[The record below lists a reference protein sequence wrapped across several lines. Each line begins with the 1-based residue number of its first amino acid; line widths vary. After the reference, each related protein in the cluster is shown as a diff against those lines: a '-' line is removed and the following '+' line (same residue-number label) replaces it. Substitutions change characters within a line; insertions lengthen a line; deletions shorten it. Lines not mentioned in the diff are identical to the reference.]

1 MEKTIELF
9 LGNSKLAHDIADLLQ
24 AAGIEPYMQADSEGA
39 LFIFTQH
46 TIWRAAENV
55 LDEHASEVH
64 CYQSVDDFISDVQGQ
79 YSQVIYRLAPAARTY
94 LEYIVLGKDD
104 EAKRLAEDTKR
115 TIATSIL
122 NRIHARSGDD
132 PHEADIILA
141 YVSDSVL

>member
-1 MEKTIELF
+1 MKQAIELF
-9 LGNSKLAHDIADLLQ
+9 LSNSQLAHNIADLLQ

-55 LDEHASEVH
+55 LDKHASEVH
-64 CYQSVDDFISDVQGQ
+64 YYQSVDDFISDVQGQ
-79 YSQVIYRLAPAARTY
+79 YSQVIYDLAPAARTY
-94 LEYIVLGKDD
+94 LEHIMQGRDD

-115 TIATSIL
+115 AIATSIL
-122 NRIHARSGDD
+122 NRIHARSDDD
-132 PHEADIILA
+132 PYKADIILA